1 LVRDNHLESDIGTQ
15 KNGLFYKNRNS
26 TGSLYCTG
34 NRVVNPNIEE
44 ITQQL
49 KSDAK
54 KAIWVLVVLNVSV
67 LILFILQSHGLAYAI
82 LFIQLAIFIF
92 WLLPVALYQIV
103 RKNSSIK
110 LAAYKALASYRNIM
124 GQVSW

>member
-1 LVRDNHLESDIGTQ
+1 
-15 KNGLFYKNRNS
+15 
-26 TGSLYCTG
+26 
-34 NRVVNPNIEE
+34 VVNPNIEE